1 MNLDENYIITNS
13 INCNKDTVLLKF
25 MTTDEKLI
33 CAYEYPSETNSNQV
47 IEDFLKKNNE
57 NSLKYFLD
65 FDENFSIHN
74 LSFYCKQ
81 EGKLKKLELS
91 NIKSLKIDSLEDTV
105 EYLGLNYFNSSST
118 SSMTNVNF
126 NLFKIYVKYESKY
139 KNIAENFD
147 NYIIDTTYLIGKP
160 KLNRREYYRY
170 NKESK
175 KIKLIPLN
183 QEDIDKTKVN
193 YFSVLDI
200 YCNAN
205 NNLYIYEGIADNDIE
220 FSRFFCINLIE
231 KYKIELISSKFP
243 KRILHSM
250 IFIPKSYI
258 FIIGGKNAKEVLIY
272 EIKEG
277 NSEYE
282 KYPNLLPRELLEPSL
297 ISVDNKYIYILENS
311 TIFLNIYR
319 VNILSVSPF
328 EKIEIKENNIN
339 MNQKFFGVVK
349 KRNSILFLGGQKLNM
364 NFDKKEYNGNNE
376 NNYCF
381 EYHFNDNTVT
391 QSKKKFSTINF
402 IEKTFIPIEQDVYMQ
417 LAEYKNDENK
427 AAIKIIQ
434 INRKEQDMISNNG
447 IN

>member
-1 MNLDENYIITNS
+1 MI
-13 INCNKDTVLLKF
+13 
-25 MTTDEKLI
+25 
-33 CAYEYPSETNSNQV
+33 
-47 IEDFLKKNNE
+47 
-57 NSLKYFLD
+57 
-65 FDENFSIHN
+65 
-74 LSFYCKQ
+74 
-81 EGKLKKLELS
+81 
-91 NIKSLKIDSLEDTV
+91 
-105 EYLGLNYFNSSST
+105 
-118 SSMTNVNF
+118 
-126 NLFKIYVKYESKY
+126 
-139 KNIAENFD
+139 NFD

-170 NKESK
+170 NKKSK

-183 QEDIDKTKVN
+183 QEDIDKTKLN

-311 TIFLNIYR
+311 IIFLNIYR

-349 KRNSILFLGGQKLNM
+349 KRNSILFLGGN
-364 NFDKKEYNGNNE
+364 
-376 NNYCF
+376 
-381 EYHFNDNTVT
+381 
-391 QSKKKFSTINF
+391 I
-402 IEKTFIPIEQDVYMQ
+402 
-417 LAEYKNDENK
+417 DE
-427 AAIKIIQ
+427 
-434 INRKEQDMISNNG
+434 
-447 IN
+447 

>member
-1 MNLDENYIITNS
+1 
-13 INCNKDTVLLKF
+13 
-25 MTTDEKLI
+25 
-33 CAYEYPSETNSNQV
+33 
-47 IEDFLKKNNE
+47 
-57 NSLKYFLD
+57 
-65 FDENFSIHN
+65 
-74 LSFYCKQ
+74 
-81 EGKLKKLELS
+81 
-91 NIKSLKIDSLEDTV
+91 
-105 EYLGLNYFNSSST
+105 
-118 SSMTNVNF
+118 
-126 NLFKIYVKYESKY
+126 
-139 KNIAENFD
+139 
-147 NYIIDTTYLIGKP
+147 
-160 KLNRREYYRY
+160 
-170 NKESK
+170 
-175 KIKLIPLN
+175 
-183 QEDIDKTKVN
+183 
-193 YFSVLDI
+193 
-200 YCNAN
+200 
-205 NNLYIYEGIADNDIE
+205 
-220 FSRFFCINLIE
+220 
-231 KYKIELISSKFP
+231 
-243 KRILHSM
+243 M

-364 NFDKKEYNGNNE
+364 NFDKKEYNDNNE
-376 NNYCF
+376 NNYCY

-391 QSKKKFSTINF
+391 QSKKNFFSINF
-402 IEKTFIPIEQDVYMQ
+402 IEKTFIPIEQDVYIQ

>member
-1 MNLDENYIITNS
+1 
-13 INCNKDTVLLKF
+13 
-25 MTTDEKLI
+25 
-33 CAYEYPSETNSNQV
+33 
-47 IEDFLKKNNE
+47 
-57 NSLKYFLD
+57 
-65 FDENFSIHN
+65 
-74 LSFYCKQ
+74 
-81 EGKLKKLELS
+81 
-91 NIKSLKIDSLEDTV
+91 
-105 EYLGLNYFNSSST
+105 
-118 SSMTNVNF
+118 
-126 NLFKIYVKYESKY
+126 
-139 KNIAENFD
+139 
-147 NYIIDTTYLIGKP
+147 
-160 KLNRREYYRY
+160 
-170 NKESK
+170 
-175 KIKLIPLN
+175 
-183 QEDIDKTKVN
+183 
-193 YFSVLDI
+193 
-200 YCNAN
+200 
-205 NNLYIYEGIADNDIE
+205 
-220 FSRFFCINLIE
+220 
-231 KYKIELISSKFP
+231 
-243 KRILHSM
+243 M

-364 NFDKKEYNGNNE
+364 NFDKKEYNDNNE

-417 LAEYKNDENK
+417 LAEYKNNENK

>member
-1 MNLDENYIITNS
+1 
-13 INCNKDTVLLKF
+13 
-25 MTTDEKLI
+25 
-33 CAYEYPSETNSNQV
+33 
-47 IEDFLKKNNE
+47 
-57 NSLKYFLD
+57 
-65 FDENFSIHN
+65 
-74 LSFYCKQ
+74 
-81 EGKLKKLELS
+81 
-91 NIKSLKIDSLEDTV
+91 
-105 EYLGLNYFNSSST
+105 
-118 SSMTNVNF
+118 
-126 NLFKIYVKYESKY
+126 
-139 KNIAENFD
+139 
-147 NYIIDTTYLIGKP
+147 
-160 KLNRREYYRY
+160 
-170 NKESK
+170 
-175 KIKLIPLN
+175 
-183 QEDIDKTKVN
+183 
-193 YFSVLDI
+193 
-200 YCNAN
+200 
-205 NNLYIYEGIADNDIE
+205 
-220 FSRFFCINLIE
+220 
-231 KYKIELISSKFP
+231 
-243 KRILHSM
+243 M

-364 NFDKKEYNGNNE
+364 NFDKKEYNDNNE

>member
-1 MNLDENYIITNS
+1 
-13 INCNKDTVLLKF
+13 
-25 MTTDEKLI
+25 
-33 CAYEYPSETNSNQV
+33 
-47 IEDFLKKNNE
+47 
-57 NSLKYFLD
+57 
-65 FDENFSIHN
+65 
-74 LSFYCKQ
+74 
-81 EGKLKKLELS
+81 
-91 NIKSLKIDSLEDTV
+91 
-105 EYLGLNYFNSSST
+105 
-118 SSMTNVNF
+118 MTNVNF

-170 NKESK
+170 NKKSK

-258 FIIGGKNAKEVLIY
+258 FIIGGKNAKEILIY

-297 ISVDNKYIYILENS
+297 ISIDNKYIYILENS

-319 VNILSVSPF
+319 VNILSVAPF
-328 EKIEIKENNIN
+328 EKIELKENNIY
-339 MNQKFFGVVK
+339 MTQKFFGVVK
-349 KRNSILFLGGQKLNM
+349 KRNSILFYGGQKLNM
-364 NFDKKEYNGNNE
+364 NFDKKDNNENNE

-381 EYHFNDNTVT
+381 QFHFNDNTVT
-391 QSKKKFSTINF
+391 LSKKKFDSINL
-402 IEKTFIPIEQDVYMQ
+402 IEKTFIPIEQDVFMQ
-417 LAEYKNDENK
+417 LAEYKNSENK
-427 AAIKIIQ
+427 DSIKKIQ
-434 INRKEQDMISNNG
+434 INRKEQDMMSNN
-447 IN
+447 N

>member
-13 INCNKDTVLLKF
+13 INCNKDTKLLKF

-33 CAYEYPSETNSNQV
+33 CAYEYPLETNANQV

-74 LSFYCKQ
+74 LSFYYKQ

-118 SSMTNVNF
+118 ASISNVNF

-170 NKESK
+170 NKKSK

-205 NNLYIYEGIADNDIE
+205 NNLYIYMKVLPIMILNLVD
-220 FSRFFCINLIE
+220 FF
-231 KYKIELISSKFP
+231 
-243 KRILHSM
+243 
-250 IFIPKSYI
+250 
-258 FIIGGKNAKEVLIY
+258 VLI
-272 EIKEG
+272 
-277 NSEYE
+277 
-282 KYPNLLPRELLEPSL
+282 
-297 ISVDNKYIYILENS
+297 
-311 TIFLNIYR
+311 
-319 VNILSVSPF
+319 
-328 EKIEIKENNIN
+328 
-339 MNQKFFGVVK
+339 
-349 KRNSILFLGGQKLNM
+349 
-364 NFDKKEYNGNNE
+364 
-376 NNYCF
+376 
-381 EYHFNDNTVT
+381 
-391 QSKKKFSTINF
+391 
-402 IEKTFIPIEQDVYMQ
+402 
-417 LAEYKNDENK
+417 
-427 AAIKIIQ
+427 
-434 INRKEQDMISNNG
+434 
-447 IN
+447 